1 MAELVDAQV
10 SGICGR
16 KVVEVRVFFWAPTY
30 RSLLRMFT
38 GFGVIWSSDWFTCQI
53 TPTPSSPTVRF
64 NRSSAS
70 TFGACVLFPY
80 AAFSALHARSGPK
93 KLVLSMNSAFCANKW
108 REPHHMS
115 ETKGAAFM
123 CNTTA
128 GCGDRPPPAF
138 DAATS
143 PCKLDHAERAGL
155 VCAISAARQECVYL

>member
-38 GFGVIWSSDWFTCQI
+38 GFGVIWLSDWFTCQI
-53 TPTPSSPTVRF
+53 TPTPSSLTVRL
-64 NRSSAS
+64 NRSSTS
-70 TFGACVLFPY
+70 TFGACALFPY

-93 KLVLSMNSAFCANKW
+93 KPVLSMNSASYADKR

-115 ETKGAAFM
+115 ETKGTAFM
-123 CNTTA
+123 CNTKI
-128 GCGDRPPPAF
+128 GRMW
-138 DAATS
+138 
-143 PCKLDHAERAGL
+143 
-155 VCAISAARQECVYL
+155 